1 MHTNQQVRAH
11 FSNISLLNYLPQ
23 YHRVSEKYDKELL
36 KFLPEKYSYT
46 NYYGNKKKSMS
57 EKRKKQLERI
67 NKEYNEMPPLDLSQ
81 NIIITQNDELPPA
94 ENTRETE
101 EIIIPQILK
110 QKSPQHEKTNSAT
123 EKEDN
128 TVFVPNII
136 RKNRTENE
144 SIIVPSILPTKTQK
158 SQLETLPDDILLD
171 SRRRSNRLKKPPD
184 KLQM

>member
-1 MHTNQQVRAH
+1 
-11 FSNISLLNYLPQ
+11 
-23 YHRVSEKYDKELL
+23 
-36 KFLPEKYSYT
+36 
-46 NYYGNKKKSMS
+46 MS

-110 QKSPQHEKTNSAT
+110 QKSPQHEKTKSAT
-123 EKEDN
+123 EKENN
-128 TVFVPNII
+128 TIFVPNIL
-136 RKNRTENE
+136 RKNRTEND